1 MAWQSDIG
9 SLRVPGGD
17 IVMITVSNVT
27 VIRLV
32 LLLLMLSQSQWFIV
46 PREACG
52 VAGWLLTSYLPAVR
66 LSTDWQAGS

>member
-1 MAWQSDIG
+1 MAWQSDSG

-46 PREACG
+46 PGE
-52 VAGWLLTSYLPAVR
+52 
-66 LSTDWQAGS
+66 D